1 MKAYSPKEY
10 WAGLADKFH
19 SADPAG
25 FAPILHPGTPAW
37 FNLCIDRLQ
46 FCAMRRALALAE
58 VVPRARVLDVGC
70 GTGRWLRRYA
80 SLGFEATGVDATPQM
95 LGVARTRGTT
105 APLVAGEANRLP
117 FRDEQFDVVSD
128 VTVIQHI
135 PAALQPEALL
145 EMTRV
150 LKPGGRMILFEL
162 IRGEDSHIFPRT
174 PQKWLDLGSSCGLR
188 AKGWFGQEYL
198 LLDRFFV
205 RVAQRV
211 LKRRETSGTA
221 GVDSV
226 ESVSPRPTTL
236 RRVFWG
242 LRHATVPLSA
252 WGEPVVGRLC
262 PGGLATHG
270 VFVFQK

>member
-10 WAGLADKFH
+10 WAGLADKFQ

-25 FAPILHPGTPAW
+25 FAPILHAGAPAW
-37 FNLCIDRLQ
+37 FNVCIDRLQ
-46 FCAMRRALALAE
+46 VSAMRRALDLAE
-58 VVPRARVLDVGC
+58 VSPRARVLDVGC
-70 GTGRWLRRYA
+70 GTGRWLRRYS

-95 LGVARTRGTT
+95 LRGARTRGTT

-117 FRDEQFDVVSD
+117 FRDGEFDLVSD

-135 PAALQPEALL
+135 PAAFQPQALL

-150 LKPGGRMILFEL
+150 LKTSGRLILLEL

-174 PQKWLDLGSSCGLR
+174 PQNWLDLGASCGLR

-205 RVAQRV
+205 RISQGVMR
-211 LKRRETSGTA
+211 RRETSGTG

-226 ESVSPRPTTL
+226 EGMSPRPTGL
-236 RRVFWG
+236 RRVYWG
-242 LRHATVPLSA
+242 LRQATVPLSVWA
-252 WGEPVVGRLC
+252 EPVVGRLC

>member
-10 WAGLADKFH
+10 WAGLASKFH
-19 SADPAG
+19 SADTAG
-25 FAPILHPGTPAW
+25 FAPILHAGAPAW

-46 FCAMRRALALAE
+46 LSAMRRALDLAE
-58 VVPRARVLDVGC
+58 VSPRARVLDVGC
-70 GTGRWLRRYA
+70 GTGRWLRRYS
-80 SLGFEATGVDATPQM
+80 SLGLEATGVDATPEM
-95 LGVARTRGTT
+95 LRVARTRGTT

-117 FRDEQFDVVSD
+117 FRDGEFDVVSD

-135 PAALQPEALL
+135 PATLQPQALL
-145 EMTRV
+145 EMTRI
-150 LKPGGRMILFEL
+150 LKTGGRLILFEL
-162 IRGEDSHIFPRT
+162 IRGEDSHIFPRS
-174 PQKWLDLGSSCGLR
+174 PQNWLDLGASCGLR

-211 LKRRETSGTA
+211 MKRRETSGAA
-221 GVDSV
+221 GVDSD
-226 ESVSPRPTTL
+226 EIVSPRPPAL

-242 LRHATVPLSA
+242 LRHATVPLSVWA
-252 WGEPVVGRLC
+252 EPVVGRMC
-262 PGGLATHG
+262 SGGLATHG

>member
-19 SADPAG
+19 SADPAA
-25 FAPILHPGTPAW
+25 FAPVLHAGAPAW

-46 FCAMRRALALAE
+46 LSAMRRALDLAE
-58 VVPRARVLDVGC
+58 VSPRARVLDVGC
-70 GTGRWLRRYA
+70 GTGRWLRRYS

-95 LGVARTRGTT
+95 LRVARTRGTT

-117 FRDEQFDVVSD
+117 FRDGEFDVVSD

-135 PAALQPEALL
+135 PAALQPQALL

-150 LKPGGRMILFEL
+150 LKPGGRVILFEL
-162 IRGEDSHIFPRT
+162 IRGEDSHIFPRS
-174 PQKWLDLGSSCGLR
+174 PQSWLNLGASCGLR

-205 RVAQRV
+205 RVALGV
-211 LKRRETSGTA
+211 MKMRETSGA
-221 GVDSV
+221 ASVDSV
-226 ESVSPRPTTL
+226 ESMSPRHTTL
-236 RRVFWG
+236 RRVYWG
-242 LRHATVPLSA
+242 LRHATVPFSVWA
-252 WGEPVVGRLC
+252 EPFVGRLC

>member
-10 WAGLADKFH
+10 WAGLADKFQ

-25 FAPILHPGTPAW
+25 FAPILHAGAPAW
-37 FNLCIDRLQ
+37 FNICIDRLQ
-46 FCAMRRALALAE
+46 LSAMRRALDLAE
-58 VVPRARVLDVGC
+58 VSPRARVLDLGC

-117 FRDEQFDVVSD
+117 FRDGEFDVVAD

-150 LKPGGRMILFEL
+150 LKPGGRVILFEL

-174 PQKWLDLGSSCGLR
+174 PQKWLDLGASCGLR

-205 RVAQRV
+205 RIVQGV
-211 LKRRETSGTA
+211 MKRRESSGAA

-226 ESVSPRPTTL
+226 EAIPPRPTTL
-236 RRVFWG
+236 RRVYWG
-242 LRHATVPLSA
+242 LRHATVPLSVWA
-252 WGEPVVGRLC
+252 EPVVGRMC
-262 PGGLATHG
+262 SSGLATHG